1 MVLKFRISSAASC
14 PKKDVITALDIY
26 CKSVDSGSLTDTNQI
41 KDYIWNRKNYS
52 DEKRHMFF
60 YLLYGQDD
68 NVLGFSEFAYLPKN
82 QILVLDYLCTD
93 QRNHLL
99 FYNFYHMAITEITN
113 ELKKSGHFIRYILT
127 ELSLKQQDGKLI
139 DIDSNYFRHL
149 LSNENFKLLK
159 YPYYQPPLLEYEK
172 EQEFNLSIK
181 PISNENGTFT
191 LNKEQYF
198 SIVSEIY
205 FSHYLSWYSNY
216 INKGEFKK
224 CLELLFDK
232 IKEETLKN
240 EHTELIE
247 LVQCHLF
254 EDGQCPKFSA
264 ENITLPR
271 EKKRKWKNRI
281 LFLIWTI
288 LSIATFV
295 LCVLPVFSNITTI
308 LCSFLTIIAGFI
320 SIISFKKDI

>member
-1 MVLKFRISSAASC
+1 MVLKFRISSAALC

-52 DEKRHMFF
+52 DEKGHMFF

-127 ELSLKQQDGKLI
+127 ELSLKQQDGKLL

-191 LNKEQYF
+191 LVVIICTFQFVISRFGCHKFTEGIFTVAIDSADNSSARLYIPNLVL
-198 SIVSEIY
+198 SLAIIY
-205 FSHYLSWYSNY
+205 YSV
-216 INKGEFKK
+216 
-224 CLELLFDK
+224 
-232 IKEETLKN
+232 
-240 EHTELIE
+240 H
-247 LVQCHLF
+247 
-254 EDGQCPKFSA
+254 
-264 ENITLPR
+264 
-271 EKKRKWKNRI
+271 
-281 LFLIWTI
+281 
-288 LSIATFV
+288 
-295 LCVLPVFSNITTI
+295 
-308 LCSFLTIIAGFI
+308 CSR
-320 SIISFKKDI
+320 